1 MPTATSHSG
10 HGNPYSTSKLVAA
23 KHTHETLMAVL
34 MESNISLKSKL
45 VEFLQVL
52 GKYELIDSVRSVNF
66 LTSYTKS
73 SDFDRLIKAGKSKS
87 EEEIE
92 DFLIQCHKDIAQL
105 CAENILLWHRFL
117 DLVIG
122 KEPVRVYL
130 SQLHH
135 YERVKRF
142 EEGFYITE
150 NPLRSAY
157 TAKDYTPI
165 VELLKKSLTYAPLPL
180 ECGELDGDANTIPIV
195 FEDQFISLSE
205 SQTGGGP
212 AAGMMTLCPT
222 SALQQHRSFQTFS
235 TIAQYQQAAGLP
247 PQEMMIPSGAGAG
260 ATSTGGGC
268 GTEGRK
274 HQNKYSTSSGA
285 LSTSGA
291 DSGIGSTALSLA
303 DECSCGMTEILLK
316 QQRLAAVVG
325 AATASGGVNPHAA
338 LGNNEKM
345 IQLGGANSSG
355 AQMATGSLRGGRGSK
370 KPPSHSKSLDLLQD
384 SRSLQQAPSFDSSS
398 GQPSGTGSHR
408 SGHNHVHHHHHP
420 FVKSATVVSSTSSTS
435 SSSSSHNKGGQGS
448 GGSTAAAQPS
458 LVDDSVPTRKSLGKC
473 GKQRSISGT
482 AAGMDPVIDPIITSE
497 KVVMGSISVGKLGK
511 DGGASSGLN
520 GLYTRATPP
529 GMSNIGQSNNHNNNS
544 CSYEATMATP
554 MVVNGELGI
563 GGKQKKKRKKKG
575 MSLAV
580 GKPTTLLLQP
590 KGIVNTMETG
600 TNVSGIWNNDEL
612 LVPVVPFIVSKI

>member
-1 MPTATSHSG
+1 MS
-10 HGNPYSTSKLVAA
+10 
-23 KHTHETLMAVL
+23 VL

-52 GKYELIDSVRSVNF
+52 GKYDLIDSVRSVNF

-165 VELLKKSLTYAPLPL
+165 VELLKKSLNYGPLPL

-195 FEDQFISLSE
+195 FEDQFITLTE
-205 SQTGGGP
+205 SQIQGG
-212 AAGMMTLCPT
+212 AMTLCPT
-222 SALQQHRSFQTFS
+222 SALQQHRSFQSFS

-247 PQEMMIPSGAGAG
+247 PQEMMIPSGGA
-260 ATSTGGGC
+260 ASSSGGG
-268 GTEGRK
+268 GGGGSGGQQTTPGNSK
-274 HQNKYSTSSGA
+274 PKYSS
-285 LSTSGA
+285 LSTSGG

-303 DECSCGMTEILLK
+303 DECSCGMAEILLK

-325 AATASGGVNPHAA
+325 AAGGASSVLNPLAV
-338 LGNNEKM
+338 LGNTEKM
-345 IQLGGANSSG
+345 LQCGGGGGATN
-355 AQMATGSLRGGRGSK
+355 MATGSLRGGRGSK

-384 SRSLQQAPSFDSSS
+384 SRSLQQAPSFEGGNSNH
-398 GQPSGTGSHR
+398 GTHG
-408 SGHNHVHHHHHP
+408 HHHHHHQ

-435 SSSSSHNKGGQGS
+435 SSSSGNNKQGG
-448 GGSTAAAQPS
+448 GGNSMGTPQQSLDETSCSSTNK
-458 LVDDSVPTRKSLGKC
+458 KSLGKT

-482 AAGMDPVIDPIITSE
+482 AGVTSATEILDPITTSA
-497 KVVMGSISVGKLGK
+497 SGKLMLGCIK
-511 DGGASSGLN
+511 QSTISSTSSGGTLKESGATSYN
-520 GLYTRATPP
+520 GIYSHSQSQQPP
-529 GMSNIGQSNNHNNNS
+529 NNVGSGQSNNNG
-544 CSYEATMATP
+544 YEVVSMAS
-554 MVVNGELGI
+554 VVANGVEVA
-563 GGKQKKKRKKKG
+563 GGKQKRKRKKKG
-575 MSLAV
+575 VLTSAGM

-590 KGIVNTMETG
+590 QRNMLSTMETG
-600 TNVSGIWNNDEL
+600 TNVKKN
-612 LVPVVPFIVSKI
+612 